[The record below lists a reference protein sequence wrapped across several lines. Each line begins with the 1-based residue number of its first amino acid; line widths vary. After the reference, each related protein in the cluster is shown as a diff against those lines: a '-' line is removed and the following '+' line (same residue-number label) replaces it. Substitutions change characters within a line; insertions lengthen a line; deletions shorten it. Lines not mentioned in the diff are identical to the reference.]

1 MRRRSVLRV
10 GGAALAGALAGC
22 SVLEESGSDAV
33 TVEVIT
39 IRNRLDREIEV
50 SVLLV
55 EDERVAY
62 WQPVSVP
69 AGSDPFAVIEDLP
82 DEPGAYEL
90 YAHVPA
96 VDEDLPVDANLVED
110 AGDQSCIRVGLEIDT
125 GLDGEDV
132 PAVVYGTIG
141 RCRESD

>member
-10 GGAALAGALAGC
+10 GGTALAGVLAGC
-22 SVLEESGSDAV
+22 SVFEGSGSDTVA
-33 TVEVIT
+33 VEVIT

-62 WQPVSVP
+62 WQSVSVP
-69 AGSDPFAVIEDLP
+69 AGSNPFAVLDDLP
-82 DEPGAYEL
+82 SEPGAYEL

-96 VDEDLPVDANLVED
+96 VDDDFPVNSNLVED
-110 AGDQSCIRVGLEIDT
+110 AGDQSCIRVGMEVDT
-125 GLDGEDV
+125 GIDGTDV
-132 PAVVYGTIG
+132 PTVIYGSIG
-141 RCRESD
+141 DCRESE